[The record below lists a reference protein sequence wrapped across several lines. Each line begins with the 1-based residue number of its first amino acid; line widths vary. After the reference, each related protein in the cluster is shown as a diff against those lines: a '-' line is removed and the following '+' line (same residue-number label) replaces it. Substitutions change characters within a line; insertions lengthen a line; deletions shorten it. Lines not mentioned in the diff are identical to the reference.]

1 MSKYSAV
8 EAELR
13 ATHQTTLVDC
23 DANILNEF
31 SPTFLQSHQT
41 NVGAVS
47 DMRPPA
53 SPDILHFSHWRWPS
67 SLHALQAALN
77 HLKFIK

>member
-1 MSKYSAV
+1 MSRYSGV
-8 EAELR
+8 EVKLLAF
-13 ATHQTTLVDC
+13 HQTTLVDC

-31 SPTFLQSHQT
+31 SPAFLQSPQI

-53 SPDILHFSHWRWPS
+53 SLDILHFIH
-67 SLHALQAALN
+67 
-77 HLKFIK
+77 